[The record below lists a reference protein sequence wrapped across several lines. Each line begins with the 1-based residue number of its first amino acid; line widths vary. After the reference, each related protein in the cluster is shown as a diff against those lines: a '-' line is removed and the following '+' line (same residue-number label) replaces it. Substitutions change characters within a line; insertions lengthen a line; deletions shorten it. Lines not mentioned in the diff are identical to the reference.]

1 MTCIQFI
8 ANGSSEAAKAEIV
21 KNCCPQDFYR
31 LKNTP
36 EKCNGDRSA
45 ATLFMCDECW
55 NQQAHPI
62 E

>member
-8 ANGSSEAAKAEIV
+8 ASCSSEAAKAEIV

-36 EKCNGDRSA
+36 EKCNGDRNA
-45 ATLFMCDECW
+45 ATSFMCDECW